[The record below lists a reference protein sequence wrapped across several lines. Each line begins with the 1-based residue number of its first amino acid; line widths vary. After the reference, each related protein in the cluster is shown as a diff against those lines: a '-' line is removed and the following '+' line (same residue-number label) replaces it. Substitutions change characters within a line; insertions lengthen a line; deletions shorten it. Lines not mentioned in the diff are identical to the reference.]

1 MAGWF
6 TSLLLLFCPLLES
19 ELAGVWLVDLFFLFL
34 LFLSLFGVGDLT
46 PFVGQLGFTGVSLG
60 FNPLFLLHFDR
71 DLLIVFS
78 FSLFILDW
86 PDLPRIVKWL

>member
-19 ELAGVWLVDLFFLFL
+19 EFAGVWLVGLFYFFFL

-46 PFVGQLGFTGVSLG
+46 PFVGQLGFTGASLG

-78 FSLFILDW
+78 F
-86 PDLPRIVKWL
+86 

>member
-1 MAGWF
+1 M
-6 TSLLLLFCPLLES
+6 SQ
-19 ELAGVWLVDLFFLFL
+19 LAGVWLVGSLFL
-34 LFLSLFGVGDLT
+34 LFLLFLFLFLFLLSLFGVGDLT
-46 PFVGQLGFTGVSLG
+46 PFVGQLGFTGASLG

-78 FSLFILDW
+78 FSLFISDW